1 MKANRTTFLAIFC
14 LCFFT
19 ISFGE
24 NATVQK
30 KSKKVLKQTKK
41 SITFVVDEDLPA
53 PKQTFS
59 TMSSDQLCTY
69 IIYKK
74 MPSADPKVVKNSF
87 NGEELCYL
95 GEDNFYKCIVQ
106 AFADHRSLV
115 LSPDVARH
123 GVARHWSGL
132 LTLCECPFRR
142 VARQAGVSSGQDGLE
157 GGEW

>member
-53 PKQTFS
+53 PKQTF
-59 TMSSDQLCTY
+59 TMHLKKLSS
-69 IIYKK
+69 
-74 MPSADPKVVKNSF
+74 P
-87 NGEELCYL
+87 
-95 GEDNFYKCIVQ
+95 
-106 AFADHRSLV
+106 R
-115 LSPDVARH
+115 
-123 GVARHWSGL
+123 
-132 LTLCECPFRR
+132 
-142 VARQAGVSSGQDGLE
+142 
-157 GGEW
+157 